1 MFTSAVTSVVSYTTK
16 LKMFPNFFQELKK
29 KGKEKEKK
37 KSNLELF
44 KEELKR

>member
-1 MFTSAVTSVVSYTTK
+1 MYRIRQSEIIGCQFC
-16 LKMFPNFFQELKK
+16 FQELKK